1 MSIASILHNRCNI
14 SKVKINDARKKNK
27 VRNTLNTLTENIVSS
42 SKSILK
48 SYSFFANIL
57 KSFIR
62 NNNKRINLLSK
73 SCNTLFSLSHST
85 LAFKLERLCD
95 NTDCEDTHF
104 SCNLSNDRSRTCAS
118 ATAHA
123 CGNEYHISILE
134 CISDFISAL
143 VSSLLSDRRH
153 RTCTLAMCNLIA
165 NLNLL
170 CSL

>member
-1 MSIASILHNRCNI
+1 MSIASILHNCCNI
-14 SKVKINDARKKNK
+14 SKVKVNNTRKKNK
-27 VRNTLNTLTENIVSS
+27 VRNTLNALTENIVSS

-48 SYSFFANIL
+48 SYSFFADIL

-62 NNNKRINLLSK
+62 NNNKRINLLSE
-73 SCNTLFSLSHST
+73 SGNTLFSLSHST
-85 LAFKLERLCD
+85 LALKLERLC
-95 NTDCEDTHF
+95 NYTDCENTHF
-104 SCNLSNDRSRTCAS
+104 SCNLSNDRSCTCTC
-118 ATAHA
+118 ATAHT

-134 CISDFISAL
+134 CICDFISAF

-153 RTCTLAMCNLIA
+153 RACTLAMCNLIA